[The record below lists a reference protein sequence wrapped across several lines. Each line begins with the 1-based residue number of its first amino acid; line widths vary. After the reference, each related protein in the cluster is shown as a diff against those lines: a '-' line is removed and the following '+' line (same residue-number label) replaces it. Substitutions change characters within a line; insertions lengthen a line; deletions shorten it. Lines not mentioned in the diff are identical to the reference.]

1 MWNIFKSNC
10 ANLEQTMNELDSWS
24 DDVFEKLN
32 IEVKTYFAEK
42 ITLNFDFK
50 MIFHQKQGIHNNL
63 LEALSIA
70 EKEMQKVSIL
80 FENVVC
86 YIMKENDDIFVIT
99 KHLTTKPYLFPS
111 VKYNFVEIEEEVQ
124 QNTLHNFSEKIKNY
138 SWSKLIFSSELS
150 NFTTDW
156 INYMPNL
163 EKRSILQAK
172 NILTQMHFKDKE
184 ITQIDDKIKEEIKK
198 QINKI
203 KNELCDDTF
212 SIIYPSSINYS
223 QMNQEKKYT
232 ICEACYYRT
241 VLTPSGIYPCS
252 YFRGLTDGTE
262 IPTSWENMVKIRN
275 SEINKINP
283 SKQCKH
289 FCARNKINECINILC
304 RIKKYAP
311 EFIDYLGWPIDYG
324 NDIEWM

>member
-1 MWNIFKSNC
+1 M
-10 ANLEQTMNELDSWS
+10 
-24 DDVFEKLN
+24 
-32 IEVKTYFAEK
+32 
-42 ITLNFDFK
+42 
-50 MIFHQKQGIHNNL
+50 
-63 LEALSIA
+63 
-70 EKEMQKVSIL
+70 
-80 FENVVC
+80 
-86 YIMKENDDIFVIT
+86 
-99 KHLTTKPYLFPS
+99 
-111 VKYNFVEIEEEVQ
+111 
-124 QNTLHNFSEKIKNY
+124 
-138 SWSKLIFSSELS
+138 
-150 NFTTDW
+150 
-156 INYMPNL
+156 
-163 EKRSILQAK
+163 
-172 NILTQMHFKDKE
+172 
-184 ITQIDDKIKEEIKK
+184 
-198 QINKI
+198 
-203 KNELCDDTF
+203 CDDTF

-262 IPTSWENMVKIRN
+262 IPTGWENMVKIRN

>member
-1 MWNIFKSNC
+1 MCKYVK
-10 ANLEQTMNELDSWS
+10 ELN
-24 DDVFEKLN
+24 VKY
-32 IEVKTYFAEK
+32 IEVKPE
-42 ITLNFDFK
+42 LN
-50 MIFHQKQGIHNNL
+50 
-63 LEALSIA
+63 
-70 EKEMQKVSIL
+70 
-80 FENVVC
+80 
-86 YIMKENDDIFVIT
+86 
-99 KHLTTKPYLFPS
+99 
-111 VKYNFVEIEEEVQ
+111 
-124 QNTLHNFSEKIKNY
+124 
-138 SWSKLIFSSELS
+138 
-150 NFTTDW
+150 
-156 INYMPNL
+156 
-163 EKRSILQAK
+163 
-172 NILTQMHFKDKE
+172 FKDKE

>member
-99 KHLTTKPYLFPS
+99 NHLTTKPYLFPS
-111 VKYNFVEIEEEVQ
+111 VKYNFEEIEEEVQ

-184 ITQIDDKIKEEIKK
+184 INMVDSVNFYNNIDTDERLPQIYEKIKRIIPKIEQHMHNEWVTNIENTYAPS
-198 QINKI
+198 II
-203 KNELCDDTF
+203 KN
-212 SIIYPSSINYS
+212 
-223 QMNQEKKYT
+223 KK
-232 ICEACYYRT
+232 
-241 VLTPSGIYPCS
+241 
-252 YFRGLTDGTE
+252 
-262 IPTSWENMVKIRN
+262 
-275 SEINKINP
+275 
-283 SKQCKH
+283 
-289 FCARNKINECINILC
+289 
-304 RIKKYAP
+304 
-311 EFIDYLGWPIDYG
+311 
-324 NDIEWM
+324 